1 MPHCKQGPRGSLA
14 RHEIIVM
21 ISRLMRLFAKAAG
34 PARPTHDSEDM
45 AMRRGAFQN
54 SQKEKRNTGLAGVQ
68 TPPPRWMVVFG
79 VIAYCTCAWIA
90 LFHFGGQA
98 TTWLANMMNSDT
110 LQAATKSEE
119 STR

>member
-1 MPHCKQGPRGSLA
+1 
-14 RHEIIVM
+14 
-21 ISRLMRLFAKAAG
+21 
-34 PARPTHDSEDM
+34 
-45 AMRRGAFQN
+45 
-54 SQKEKRNTGLAGVQ
+54 
-68 TPPPRWMVVFG
+68 MVVFG